1 MRSSA
6 HLTRIAVLFF
16 SVSAYLGAP
25 AARADDYT
33 WEATPVTTR
42 WGGSANWAGTL
53 NGIPDANTDTAT
65 VSGIPTNG
73 LDPLLDAD
81 YTIGALTISANGD
94 VNLGD
99 GTNNFRLIVQDN
111 GGESGLTLIQG
122 AGSTLD
128 VYNSS
133 FSIDFDTDD
142 LTMNSGGFLDI
153 NSAVVQVDR
162 AADINTGATIAG
174 DGEWRIDG
182 TVTAVLNGTLR
193 ASGGTLTVS
202 SISTAQIDLD
212 GDGAEGGTVAA
223 SSNSTLIIN
232 TPVTGPVF
240 NGTIDIGANA
250 EIQINSN
257 INLQSTNN
265 IEFSGGA
272 GTATYSG
279 SPFTMVSGSIMNI
292 NSGTAVM
299 AADFTANAGA
309 NINFSAN
316 TTLQFD
322 APATIADP
330 DGISDGFANIGYTV
344 NDVVS
349 IGSGTGTLDWDGFS
363 PQGTTRVNDTGV
375 FTIDVTTVE
384 ADPGDSYGGTLELF
398 SGDLSVTV
406 DDGAWEMDG
415 TLEMRNNAG
424 SIPTIDG
431 SAIVVGGN
439 VNARGTG
446 ASQIQVP
453 STWNSS
459 SNTNV
464 SVDAVLVL
472 GITET
477 DSVTYAGGS
486 FTGPGELEQGGD
498 ATVTA
503 NTTIDTAIFD
513 WDRLTSTD
521 TTVNSGITFTI
532 NSTLA
537 DAQSGTVSVNS
548 GTLAVNTPWSLDG
561 TLILENTGGGTAT
574 LNGSEL
580 SVRVKRGR

>member
-1 MRSSA
+1 
-6 HLTRIAVLFF
+6 
-16 SVSAYLGAP
+16 
-25 AARADDYT
+25 
-33 WEATPVTTR
+33 
-42 WGGSANWAGTL
+42 
-53 NGIPDANTDTAT
+53 
-65 VSGIPTNG
+65 
-73 LDPLLDAD
+73 
-81 YTIGALTISANGD
+81 
-94 VNLGD
+94 
-99 GTNNFRLIVQDN
+99 
-111 GGESGLTLIQG
+111 
-122 AGSTLD
+122 
-128 VYNSS
+128 
-133 FSIDFDTDD
+133 
-142 LTMNSGGFLDI
+142 MNSGGFLDI

-174 DGEWRIDG
+174 DGQWRIDG
-182 TVTAVLNGTLR
+182 SVNAVLNGTLR

-202 SISTAQIDLD
+202 STGTAEIDLD

-257 INLQSTNN
+257 ISLQSANN
-265 IEFSGGA
+265 IEFSGGT

-299 AADFTANAGA
+299 AADFTANTGA
-309 NINFSAN
+309 NINFSAD

-322 APATIADP
+322 APAAIANP
-330 DGISDGFANIGYTV
+330 DSISDGFANIGYTV
-344 NDVVS
+344 NDVVT
-349 IGSGTGTLDWDGFS
+349 IGTGTGTLDWDGFF

-384 ADPGDSYGGTLELF
+384 ADAGDSYGGTLEIF

-415 TLEMRNNAG
+415 TMEMRNTTG
-424 SIPTIDG
+424 IPTIDG
-431 SAIVVGGN
+431 SAIVVGGD

-472 GITET
+472 GTSET

-486 FTGPGELEQGGD
+486 FTGAGELEQGGD

-503 NTTIDTAIFD
+503 DTTIDTAVFD
-513 WDRLTSTD
+513 WDRFTSTD
-521 TTVNSGITFTI
+521 TTVNSGVTFTI

-561 TLILENTGGGTAT
+561 TLILENTGGGVAT

-580 SVRVKRGR
+580 SVLSTGDVEMRSTSVINADVRINGGLTVSNGSTASLNGQTVFGGSANVSVPLGERLDLNGFTEFQGGSHTGGGTVNQFSNSRVTASTVIDYTTYNWDGLTADKTWWSTPTWPSC